1 MISKIYFKYQSK
13 ISGLCDD
20 IIYDI
25 IRLLT
30 LRVNIILLF

>member
-25 IRLLT
+25 IRL
-30 LRVNIILLF
+30 RVNIILLF